1 MSSRFEDFKV
11 TTRIG
16 RINLWVQIVLGVTLY
31 CGLNFLVAR
40 HYMRW
45 DISENA
51 RNSLS
56 PESVAYVKNLREPV
70 EIYAL
75 VSMGRQDNES
85 ASVVRDFN
93 TLFSQY
99 EYASTKKAPITAK
112 FVNAYIENKRAE
124 ELASRFGNDLEEC
137 VIVSSGKKY
146 KKIPILDFYTMEDGL
161 KKDFKGE
168 NLITSAILN
177 VSSGKE
183 IKVYFVKGH
192 GEMSIKSAN
201 NARGLSEYASALS
214 ARNYKVEELELSET
228 KEIPSD
234 ADLVVIAGAK
244 SAFLPREIDAIRKY
258 LLKSNGKCI
267 VFLEMGS
274 LLGLE
279 EVFFDWGI
287 MSDDMLLLDSGGDY
301 ESSTGDLIAR
311 SFPQNP
317 HPIVKY
323 LIDSGTPVQFGSTR
337 PVRPDMG
344 APIDDTLKIAPII
357 LSGRSSW
364 AEKSYTRGGSQQYDE
379 MFDISGPV
387 PLAMVATRSVGDN
400 LGLKMKIP
408 GGKLIVF
415 GDENFIA
422 NKWFN
427 RLGNSKL
434 ALNAVDWAFEEN
446 NMLNI
451 PPRLLRNF
459 SLTLSQAD
467 VLALVWR
474 FALIPLA
481 MLILCIA
488 IFASRRR

>member
-1 MSSRFEDFKV
+1 MSSRFEDFKM
-11 TTRIG
+11 TTRIS
-16 RINLWVQIVLGVTLY
+16 RINLWVQIVLGITLY
-31 CGLNFLVAR
+31 CGLNFLASR
-40 HYMRW
+40 HYVRW

-56 PESVAYVKNLREPV
+56 PESIAYIKNLHEPV
-70 EIYAL
+70 EIYAV

-124 ELASRFGNDLEEC
+124 ELTSRFGNDLEEC
-137 VIVSSGKKY
+137 VIIASAGKY
-146 KKIPILDFYTMEDGL
+146 KKIPILDFYTLEDGI

-168 NLITSAILN
+168 SLISSAILN
-177 VSSGKE
+177 VSTNKNTK
-183 IKVYFVKGH
+183 IYFVKGH

-201 NARGLSEYASALS
+201 NARGLSEFASALS
-214 ARNYKVEELELSET
+214 SRNYKVEELELSEK

-234 ADLVVIAGAK
+234 ADLIVIAGAK
-244 SAFLPREIDAIRKY
+244 STFLPREIEAIRKY
-258 LLKSNGKCI
+258 LIKSNGKCI

-274 LLGLE
+274 LFGLE
-279 EVFFDWGI
+279 DIFYEWGI
-287 MSDDMLLLDSGGDY
+287 MSDDMLILDSGGDY
-301 ESSTGDLIAR
+301 ESATGDLIAR

-344 APIDDTLKIAPII
+344 SPIDDTLKIVPII
-357 LSGRSSW
+357 LSGTSSW
-364 AEKSYTRGGSQQYDE
+364 AERSYTRGGVQKYDE
-379 MFDISGPV
+379 MFDLMGPI
-387 PLAMVATRSVGDN
+387 PLAMVATRASGDN
-400 LGLKMKIP
+400 LGLKIP
-408 GGKLIVF
+408 GGKLVVF

-434 ALNAVDWAFEEN
+434 ALNAVDWIFEEN

-451 PPRLLRNF
+451 PPRPLKTF

-467 VLALVWR
+467 ALSLAWR

-481 MLILCIA
+481 VLLLCIS

>member
-16 RINLWVQIVLGVTLY
+16 RINLWVQIVLGITLY
-31 CGLNFLVAR
+31 FGLNFLVAK

-56 PESVAYVKNLREPV
+56 PESVAYVKNLRKPV
-70 EIYAL
+70 EIYAM
-75 VSMGRQDNES
+75 VSMGRKDNES

-99 EYASTKKAPITAK
+99 EYASTKKAPIKAK
-112 FVNAYIENKRAE
+112 FVNAYIENKLAE
-124 ELASRFGNDLEEC
+124 ELTSRFGNDLEEC
-137 VIVSSGKKY
+137 VIVACGSKF
-146 KKIPILDFYTMEDGL
+146 KKIPILDFYTIEDGL

-168 NLITSAILN
+168 NLISSAILN
-177 VSSGKE
+177 VSSDKE
-183 IKVYFVKGH
+183 IKIYFLKGH
-192 GEMSIKSAN
+192 GEMSIKSASN
-201 NARGLSEYASALS
+201 GRGLSEYASVLS
-214 ARNYKVEELELSET
+214 ARNYKVEELDLSES
-228 KEIPSD
+228 KDIPAD
-234 ADLVVIAGAK
+234 ANLIVIAGAK
-244 SAFLPREIDAIRKY
+244 STFLLREIDAIRKY

-287 MSDDMLLLDSGGDY
+287 MSDDMLVLDSSGDY
-301 ESSTGDLIAR
+301 ESATGDLIAR
-311 SFPQNP
+311 SFEKDS

-323 LIDSGTPVQFGSTR
+323 LIDAGTPVQFGSVR
-337 PVRPDMG
+337 PVRQDAG
-344 APIDDTLKIAPII
+344 APIDDTLKVSSLI
-357 LSGRSSW
+357 LSGSNSW
-364 AEKSYTRGGSQQYDE
+364 GEKSYMRGGIQQYDD
-379 MFDISGPV
+379 MADLKGPF

-434 ALNAVDWAFEEN
+434 AVNAVDWMFEEN

-451 PPRLLRNF
+451 PPRSLKTF

-467 VLALVWR
+467 ALALAWR
-474 FALIPLA
+474 FALIPFVV
-481 MLILCIA
+481 LILC
-488 IFASRRR
+488 FSVFTLRRR

>member
-1 MSSRFEDFKV
+1 
-11 TTRIG
+11 
-16 RINLWVQIVLGVTLY
+16 
-31 CGLNFLVAR
+31 
-40 HYMRW
+40 MRW

-56 PESVAYVKNLREPV
+56 PESVAYVKNLNAPV
-70 EIYAL
+70 EIYAV

-93 TLFSQY
+93 TLFRQY
-99 EYASTKKAPITAK
+99 EYVSSKKAPIKAR

-124 ELASRFGNDLEEC
+124 ELVARFGNDLDEC
-137 VIVSSGKKY
+137 VIVASGNKF
-146 KKIPILDFYTMEDGL
+146 KKIPILSFYTMEDGM

-168 NLITSAILN
+168 GLISSAILN
-177 VSSGKE
+177 VSASKE
-183 IKVYFVKGH
+183 TKIYFVRGH
-192 GEMSIKSAN
+192 DEMSIKSAN
-201 NARGLSEYASALS
+201 NARGLSEFASVLTS
-214 ARNYKVEELELSET
+214 RNYKLEELDISST
-228 KEIPSD
+228 KEVP
-234 ADLVVIAGAK
+234 ADEDLIVIAGAK
-244 SAFLPREIDAIRKY
+244 STFLPREIDAIRKY

-279 EVFFDWGI
+279 DVFFEWGI
-287 MSDDMLLLDSGGDY
+287 MSDDMLILDASGDY

-317 HPIVKY
+317 HPIAKY
-323 LIDSGTPVQFGSTR
+323 LVDSNMPVQFGSTR
-337 PVRPDMG
+337 PVRADAG
-344 APIDDTLKIAPII
+344 SPIDDTLKVAPII
-357 LSGRSSW
+357 LSGTSSW

-379 MFDISGPV
+379 LFDLTGPLS
-387 PLAMVATRSVGDN
+387 LAMVATRASGDD
-400 LGLKMKIP
+400 LGVKIP
-408 GGKLIVF
+408 GGKLVVF

-434 ALNAVDWAFEEN
+434 ALNAVDWIFEEN

-451 PPRLLRNF
+451 PPRPLNTF

-467 VLALVWR
+467 ALALAWR
-474 FALIPLA
+474 FALIPFAVL
-481 MLILCIA
+481 LLCIA

>member
-1 MSSRFEDFKV
+1 MSSRFEDFKM
-11 TTRIG
+11 TTRIS
-16 RINLWVQIVLGVTLY
+16 RINLWVQIVLGITLY
-31 CGLNFLVAR
+31 CGLNFLASR
-40 HYMRW
+40 HYVRW

-56 PESVAYVKNLREPV
+56 PESIAYIKNLHEPV
-70 EIYAL
+70 EIYAV

-124 ELASRFGNDLEEC
+124 ELTSRFGNDLEEC
-137 VIVSSGKKY
+137 VIIASAGKY
-146 KKIPILDFYTMEDGL
+146 KKIPILDFYTLEDGI

-168 NLITSAILN
+168 SLISSAILN
-177 VSSGKE
+177 VSTNKNTK
-183 IKVYFVKGH
+183 IYFVKGH

-201 NARGLSEYASALS
+201 NARGLSEFASALS
-214 ARNYKVEELELSET
+214 SRNYKVEELELSEK

-234 ADLVVIAGAK
+234 ADLIVIAGAK
-244 SAFLPREIDAIRKY
+244 STFLPREIEAIRKY
-258 LLKSNGKCI
+258 LIKSNGKCI

-274 LLGLE
+274 LFGLE
-279 EVFFDWGI
+279 DIFYEWGI
-287 MSDDMLLLDSGGDY
+287 MSDDMLILDSGGDY
-301 ESSTGDLIAR
+301 ESATGDLIAR

-344 APIDDTLKIAPII
+344 SPIDDTLKIVPII
-357 LSGRSSW
+357 LSGASSW
-364 AEKSYTRGGSQQYDE
+364 AERSYTRGGVQKYDE
-379 MFDISGPV
+379 MFDLMGPI
-387 PLAMVATRSVGDN
+387 PLAMVATRASGDN
-400 LGLKMKIP
+400 LGLKIP
-408 GGKLIVF
+408 GGKLVVF

-434 ALNAVDWAFEEN
+434 ALNAVDWIFEEN

-451 PPRLLRNF
+451 PPRPLKTF

-467 VLALVWR
+467 ALSLAWR

-481 MLILCIA
+481 VLLLCIS